1 MKTKLEM
8 MIGYLAG
15 RQGESAESIRRELRD
30 PASEASRWLEA
41 VRLRSRTVLDVGR
54 LEARSPNPTSRIG
67 DGIPTRRPERKRRLM
82 AILGASAA
90 AIAFLGLA
98 ATWRAQEGRLT
109 RLERML
115 GHQQARWDDR
125 FNRLDTI
132 LARREMERPSQTSS
146 SKVTT
151 AREVIPAAPTGSL
164 PELALARIEARLTE
178 FGKRLEEA
186 APGQPQGDPM
196 IDQLRRDVE
205 RLGQQAEAR
214 ARASREE
221 LQSVNMVLQEVL
233 QTLTRL
239 ALSSRGAEPM
249 QVPVP
254 IPVFPQGQ
262 LPGLGQGAGMLP
274 GPGQD
279 PMSGQDASRAGPGQ
293 DNRGRGVRN
302 HSESR
307 PNPRR

>member
-1 MKTKLEM
+1 MARSGPSEV
-8 MIGYLAG
+8 AG
-15 RQGESAESIRRELRD
+15 R
-30 PASEASRWLEA
+30 
-41 VRLRSRTVLDVGR
+41 
-54 LEARSPNPTSRIG
+54 
-67 DGIPTRRPERKRRLM
+67 TRRGPAGGPKFQPSFSHRRRNSHPKSGTETS
-82 AILGASAA
+82 AHGDSGRFGRGRCIPRPCRDVEGA
-90 AIAFLGLA
+90 G
-98 ATWRAQEGRLT
+98 GRLT

-115 GHQQARWDDR
+115 GHQQERWDDR
-125 FNRLDTI
+125 FNRLDAN
-132 LARREMERPSQTSS
+132 LARREMERPSRTSS
-146 SKVTT
+146 TKETT

-164 PELALARIEARLTE
+164 PELAMARIEARLTE

-279 PMSGQDASRAGPGQ
+279 PMPGQDASRAGPGQ
-293 DNRGRGVRN
+293 DNRSRGVRN
-302 HSESR
+302 HSDGR